1 MPLYFICANNKTKS
15 MPAQDLGDCYDN
27 LLGDMF
33 AE

>member
-1 MPLYFICANNKTKS
+1 MSLYFIRADNKKKFS
-15 MPAQDLGDCYDN
+15 QALDIGDCYDN